1 MALKSYNEALVKPFT
16 EYFKSKGVTIN
27 GICSMLANLYAES
40 ALYPTNLQNSYNK
53 KWNIT
58 DEEYTRQIDDH
69 KRNFED
75 GAGYGICQWTY
86 YSRKRNLLNL
96 ATERDVS
103 IGDMLLQFDY
113 LCWELINKYG
123 SVWKVITNPMSSISD
138 CARRFM
144 LDFERPANQSEAN
157 QQKRVEYATDFY
169 NKYFAKAPEV
179 KYSRDVYMNKMRS
192 FLGAA
197 DGNAKHK
204 EIVDI
209 YNSFLPHPR
218 GYKLTIN
225 DPWCAAT
232 VSAAAIAVGYTAI
245 YPIECSC
252 TQLIKQ
258 AQTMGIWQENDA
270 YVPKPADLILYDW
283 EDDGK
288 GDCTGQPNHVGAVET
303 VSNGKITVIEGNYD
317 GKCQRRVITVNY
329 RYIRGFICPKYSEQ
343 PQPTPEPTPTP
354 PTPTIYV
361 VQKGDTLTKIAK
373 DFNTTVDAIMKVNPQ
388 IKDKNKIYV
397 GEKILIP

>member
-1 MALKSYNEALVKPFT
+1 MLGSYNEKLVKPFT
-16 EYFKSKGVTIN
+16 EYFLSKGVTIN

-58 DEEYTRQIDDH
+58 DEEYTRQIDEH

-75 GAGYGICQWTY
+75 GAGYGLCQWTY
-86 YSRKRNLLNL
+86 YSRKRNLLKL
-96 ATERDVS
+96 ATDRDVS
-103 IGDMLLQFDY
+103 VGSAHIQFEY
-113 LCWELINKYG
+113 LYWELTNKYR
-123 SVWKVITNPMSSISD
+123 SVWNVITNPASTISD
-138 CARRFM
+138 CTRRFM

-218 GYKLTIN
+218 GYKLSIN

-270 YVPKPADLILYDW
+270 YIPKPADLILYDW

-288 GDCTGQPNHVGAVET
+288 GDNKDTPNHIGAVE
-303 VSNGKITVIEGNYD
+303 VCSNGSITVIEGNYD
-317 GKCQRRVITVNY
+317 GVCKRRVIKVNG
-329 RYIRGFICPKYSEQ
+329 RYIRGFICPKYNEQ
-343 PQPTPEPTPTP
+343 PQPTPQPEL
-354 PTPTIYV
+354 IVYV
-361 VQKGDTLTKIAK
+361 VQKGDTLTKIANMY
-373 DFNTTVDAIMKVNPQ
+373 NTTVDVIMSVNPQ
-388 IKDKNKIYV
+388 IKDKNKIYT
-397 GEKILIP
+397 GQKILIPC